1 MCRRCSIRIVSRLSS
16 HLQHKRIFLVQMGI
30 PALTGTAT
38 PVARPSFRVT
48 VLRAIRS
55 LAHTTLV
62 RSLALSPLGSKPEL
76 PRSRRDRPRR
86 STGAFARL
94 SYRRYR
100 QETYQLGW
108 PRRSCPPFLLAYP
121 ITPTGILS
129 AHVGLPRRC
138 IVRTSHDV
146 RLGRSVTTATPVA
159 GRQSGTPQ
167 PCGTPTGVLLGPGR
181 SVGRPVHSGCCPF
194 RCPLYWL
201 PQ

>member
-1 MCRRCSIRIVSRLSS
+1 MMVHSSLPLSRTSSKHDNHSRLVKPCLS
-16 HLQHKRIFLVQMGI
+16 KMGI

-55 LAHTTLV
+55 LAHTTLA
-62 RSLALSPLGSKPEL
+62 RSFTLSPLGSKPEL

-94 SYRRYR
+94 SYRRFR

-108 PRRSCPPFLLAYP
+108 SRRSCPPFLLAYP
-121 ITPTGILS
+121 VTPTGILS
-129 AHVGLPRRC
+129 AHGGLPRRC

-146 RLGRSVTTATPVA
+146 RSGRSVTTATPVA

-194 RCPLYWL
+194 RCPLY
-201 PQ
+201 

>member
-1 MCRRCSIRIVSRLSS
+1 MHSSLVKPCLSKWVFRPSRVRQPQWLALAFALLCFALFARSPIRLS
-16 HLQHKRIFLVQMGI
+16 F
-30 PALTGTAT
+30 
-38 PVARPSFRVT
+38 ARSFT
-48 VLRAIRS
+48 
-55 LAHTTLV
+55 
-62 RSLALSPLGSKPEL
+62 LSPLGSKPEL

-94 SYRRYR
+94 SYRRFR

-121 ITPTGILS
+121 FTPTGILS
-129 AHVGLPRRC
+129 AHGGLPRRC

-146 RLGRSVTTATPVA
+146 RSGRSVTTATPVA

-194 RCPLYWL
+194 RCPLY
-201 PQ
+201 